1 MEFPEAAGSMDRAAR
16 GAAEIVERRAALA
29 VLAAADAAE
38 MTPALEALPSAA
50 RFETVRQPEHGLVMA
65 RGRIGGGGAPF
76 NLGEVTVTRAVV
88 RLASGEVGFGHVLGR
103 DKERALLV
111 AKLDALWQAP
121 GSRGAVEAAVLAPV
135 RRRLAAEDAATR
147 RRTEATRVNFFTL
160 VRGEDK

>member
-1 MEFPEAAGSMDRAAR
+1 MRGATR
-16 GAAEIVERRAALA
+16 GAAETEQRRAALA
-29 VLAAADAAE
+29 ILAAAEAAE
-38 MTPALEALPSAA
+38 MTPALEALPAGAA
-50 RFETVRQPEHGLVMA
+50 FETVRKPEQGLVMA

-121 GSRGAVEAAVLAPV
+121 ATRDTVETAVLGPV
-135 RRRLAAEDAATR
+135 RRRLAAEDGATR
-147 RRTEATRVNFFTL
+147 RKTEATRVNFFTL

>member
-1 MEFPEAAGSMDRAAR
+1 MSGAAR
-16 GAAEIVERRAALA
+16 DSAETAERRAALA
-29 VLAAADAAE
+29 VLAAAEAAE
-38 MTPALEALPSAA
+38 MTPALDTLPADA
-50 RFETVRQPEHGLVMA
+50 TFETVRQPEHGLVMA

-88 RLASGEVGFGHVLGR
+88 RLQSGEVGFGHVLGR

-121 GSRGAVEAAVLAPV
+121 ATRGAVEAAVLAPV
-135 RRRLAAEDAATR
+135 RRRLAADDAETR

-160 VRGEDK
+160 VRGEDT

>member
-1 MEFPEAAGSMDRAAR
+1 MSAAADGVAGTA
-16 GAAEIVERRAALA
+16 ERRAALA
-29 VLAAADAAE
+29 LLALATKDEMAPARDGLPGAE
-38 MTPALEALPSAA
+38 GFA
-50 RFETVRQPEHGLVMA
+50 TVRQPEYGLVMA

-103 DKERALLV
+103 DKERAELV
-111 AKLDALWQAP
+111 ARLDALWQAAAT
-121 GSRGAVEAAVLAPV
+121 RDAVEAAVLAPV
-135 RRRLAAEDAATR
+135 RRRLAEEDAATR